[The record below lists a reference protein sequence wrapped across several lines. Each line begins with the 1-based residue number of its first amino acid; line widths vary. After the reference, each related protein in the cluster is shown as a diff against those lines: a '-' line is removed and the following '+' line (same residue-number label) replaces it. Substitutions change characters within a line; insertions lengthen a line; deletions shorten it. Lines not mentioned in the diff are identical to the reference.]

1 MRIKILVLMI
11 CCSFLVIPD
20 VYAVSKQ
27 KLNERIERAN
37 NYLEEAMAFRE
48 TKIPSSLLRKSHGI
62 VIIRQYKIGFIFGI
76 KGGKG
81 VALKRDKK
89 TGKWSAP
96 SFVTS
101 GEGSAGF
108 QAGVQG
114 IDTIILIMNKN
125 GLESLL
131 KAKCKLGLDASVAA
145 GPYGRNAEAK
155 IGPDTA
161 FLVYATANGLFA
173 GLSVEGGVLI
183 QDNSANEKFYGVEEV
198 TVKEIFN
205 NEVAVPDEAKDLIK
219 SLEKY
224 CEETEPDFPSS

>member
-20 VYAVSKQ
+20 VYAVSKE

-37 NYLEEAMAFRE
+37 NYLEDVMEIPDTR
-48 TKIPSSLLRKSHGI
+48 IPSALLRKSHGV
-62 VIIRQYKIGFIFGI
+62 VIIRQYKAGFIFGV

-89 TGKWSAP
+89 TGSWSAL

-101 GEGSAGF
+101 AEGSVGF
-108 QAGVQG
+108 QVGLQSV
-114 IDTIILIMNKN
+114 DTILLIMNKN
-125 GLESLL
+125 GLDSLL
-131 KAKCKLGLDASVAA
+131 KAKCKLGLDASVAV
-145 GPYGRNAEAK
+145 GPYGRDAEAK

-173 GLSVEGGVLI
+173 GLSLEGGILT
-183 QDNSANEKFYGVEEV
+183 QDNSANEKFYGLEEV
-198 TVKEIFN
+198 AVKEIFN
-205 NEVAVPDEAKDLIK
+205 NEVAVPDEAKELIK
-219 SLEKY
+219 LLEEY
-224 CEETEPDFPSS
+224 CKETE

>member
-11 CCSFLVIPD
+11 CCSFLIIPN
-20 VYAVSKQ
+20 VYAVSQK

-37 NYLEEAMAFRE
+37 NYLEEVMEIRD
-48 TKIPSSLLRKSHGI
+48 TRIPSSLLRKSHGV
-62 VIIRQYKIGFIFGI
+62 VIIHQYKIGFIFGI

-101 GEGSAGF
+101 GEGSAGL

-114 IDTIILIMNKN
+114 IDTILLIMNKN
-125 GLESLL
+125 GMESLL
-131 KAKCKLGLDASVAA
+131 KAKCKLGLDGSIAI
-145 GPYGRNAEAK
+145 GPYGRDAEAK

-173 GLSVEGGVLI
+173 GLSVEGGILT
-183 QDNSANEKFYGVEEV
+183 QDNGANEKFYGTEDV
-198 TVKEIFN
+198 TVKDIFN
-205 NEVAVPDEAKDLIK
+205 NKVKVPDEAKDLIK
-219 SLEKY
+219 LLEKY
-224 CEETEPDFPSS
+224 SKETE

>member
-1 MRIKILVLMI
+1 MRIKILVLMV

-20 VYAVSKQ
+20 VYAVSKK

-37 NYLEEAMAFRE
+37 NYLEEAMGIPD
-48 TKIPSSLLRKSHGI
+48 TGIPSSLLRKSHGI

-183 QDNSANEKFYGVEEV
+183 QDNSANEKFYGVEKV

-219 SLEKY
+219 LLEKY
-224 CEETEPDFPSS
+224 SKEAEPDFPSS

>member
-20 VYAVSKQ
+20 VYAVTKK
-27 KLNERIERAN
+27 KLNERIETAN
-37 NYLEEAMAFRE
+37 NYLEEVMEIRD
-48 TKIPSSLLRKSHGI
+48 TKIPSSLLRKSHGV
-62 VIIRQYKIGFIFGI
+62 VIIHQYKIGFIFGI

-101 GEGSAGF
+101 GEGSAGL
-108 QAGVQG
+108 QAGIQG
-114 IDTIILIMNKN
+114 IDTILLIMNKN
-125 GLESLL
+125 GMESLL
-131 KAKCKLGLDASVAA
+131 KAKCKLGLDGSIAI
-145 GPYGRNAEAK
+145 GPYGRDAEAK

-173 GLSVEGGVLI
+173 GLSVEGGILT
-183 QDNSANEKFYGVEEV
+183 QDDSANEKFYGTEDV

-205 NEVAVPDEAKDLIK
+205 NEVKVPDEAIDLIK
-219 SLEKY
+219 LLEKY
-224 CEETEPDFPSS
+224 SKETE

>member
-1 MRIKILVLMI
+1 MRMKILVLMI
-11 CCSFLVIPD
+11 CCYFLVIPD
-20 VYAVSKQ
+20 VYAVSKE

-37 NYLEEAMAFRE
+37 NYLEDVMEIPDTR
-48 TKIPSSLLRKSHGI
+48 IPSALLRKSHGV
-62 VIIRQYKIGFIFGI
+62 VIIRQYKAGFIFGV

-101 GEGSAGF
+101 AEGSAGL
-108 QAGVQG
+108 QAGVQA
-114 IDTIILIMNKN
+114 IDTILLIMNKN

-131 KAKCKLGLDASVAA
+131 KAKCKLGLDASVAV
-145 GPYGRNAEAK
+145 GPYGRDAEAK

-173 GLSVEGGVLI
+173 GLSLEGGVLT
-183 QDNSANEKFYGVEEV
+183 QDNSANENFYGIEEV
-198 TVKEIFN
+198 SVKEIFN
-205 NEVAVPDEAKDLIK
+205 NEVAVPDEAKELIK
-219 SLEKY
+219 LLEEY
-224 CEETEPDFPSS
+224 CKEKE

>member
-20 VYAVSKQ
+20 VYAVSKK

-37 NYLEEAMAFRE
+37 NYLEEVME
-48 TKIPSSLLRKSHGI
+48 IPDTKIPSSLLRKSHGV
-62 VIIRQYKIGFIFGI
+62 VIIRQYKVGFIFGV

-101 GEGSAGF
+101 AEGSVGF
-108 QAGVQG
+108 QAGAQA
-114 IDTIILIMNKN
+114 IDAILLIMNKD
-125 GLESLL
+125 GIESLL
-131 KAKCKLGLDASVAA
+131 KAKCKLGLDASVAV
-145 GPYGRNAEAK
+145 GPYGRDAEAK

-173 GLSVEGGVLI
+173 GLSLEGGILT
-183 QDNSANEKFYGVEEV
+183 QDNSANEKFYGLEEV
-198 TVKEIFN
+198 AVKEIFN
-205 NEVAVPDEAKDLIK
+205 NEVAVPDEAKELIK
-219 SLEKY
+219 LLEKY
-224 CEETEPDFPSS
+224 CKEIE

>member
-1 MRIKILVLMI
+1 MRIRILVLMI

-20 VYAVSKQ
+20 VYAVSKK

-37 NYLEEAMAFRE
+37 NYLEEVME
-48 TKIPSSLLRKSHGI
+48 IPGTKIPSALLRKSHGV
-62 VIIRQYKIGFIFGI
+62 VIMRQYKVGFIFGV

-96 SFVTS
+96 VFVTS
-101 GEGSAGF
+101 AEGSAGL
-108 QAGVQG
+108 QAGVQA
-114 IDTIILIMNKN
+114 IDAILLIMNKN

-131 KAKCKLGLDASVAA
+131 KAKCKLGLDASVAV
-145 GPYGRNAEAK
+145 GPYGRDADAK

-173 GLSVEGGVLI
+173 GISLEGGILT
-183 QDNSANEKFYGVEEV
+183 QDNSANEKFYGLEKVA
-198 TVKEIFN
+198 VKEIFN
-205 NEVAVPDEAKDLIK
+205 NEVTVPDEAKELIK
-219 SLEKY
+219 LLEKY
-224 CEETEPDFPSS
+224 CKEKEIE